1 MKSKLMKFIKITLIV
16 VVIGIAALLIY
27 VKTALPN
34 VGEAPELKVKT
45 SPEIIKRG
53 EYLANHVMVC
63 MDCHSTRDW
72 SQFSGPITGTQLG
85 CGGELFDQKFGFP
98 GKYYSRNI
106 TPFNLGN
113 WTDGEIFRTIT
124 TGVTKDNRA
133 LFPIMPY
140 KYYGQMDPEDI
151 YAVIAYIRTLAP
163 VKNDIPASE
172 PDFPLNFIINT
183 IPSKAVPGKRPPE
196 TDVVAYGKYMISAAG
211 CIECHTKQ
219 EKGKMIG
226 EHFAGGF
233 EFNLGN
239 GTVVRS
245 PNITPHATGLA
256 NWTKEAFVRRF
267 KQYKDSGYVLPKVD
281 MAKKEFQTVMPWTM
295 YAGMEQKD
303 LEAIFEYLKTVKPVE
318 STIVRFEEVAQK

>member
-1 MKSKLMKFIKITLIV
+1 MKSKLMKGIKIILIV
-16 VVIGIAALLIY
+16 VVLGITILLIY

-34 VGEAPELKVKT
+34 VGEPSDLKIKSTPEMV
-45 SPEIIKRG
+45 KRG

-72 SQFSGPITGTQLG
+72 SKFSGPISGDNLG

-98 GKYYSRNI
+98 GKYYSRNV
-106 TPFNLGN
+106 TPFNLGK

-124 TGVTKDNRA
+124 CGVTKDNRA

-140 KYYGQMDPEDI
+140 KYYGQLDEEDI
-151 YAVIAYIRTLAP
+151 HAVIAYLRTLP
-163 VKNDIPASE
+163 SIENKIPDSE
-172 PDFPLNFIINT
+172 PDFPFNFIINT
-183 IPSKAVPGKRPPE
+183 IPSKGESHKRPSPD
-196 TDVVAYGKYMISAAG
+196 DVVAYGKYMITASG

-239 GTVVRS
+239 GMVVRS
-245 PNITPHATGLA
+245 PNITPHSTGLG

-267 KQYKDSGYVLPKVD
+267 KQYTDSGYVLPSVN
-281 MAKKEFQTVMPWTM
+281 MAKGEFQTVMPWTM
-295 YAGMEQKD
+295 YAGMETRD
-303 LEAIFEYLKTVKPVE
+303 LEAIFEYLQTVKPVE
-318 STIVRFEEVAQK
+318 STIVRFEAVAKK